1 MLQNW
6 KLTQCSTHLTI
17 GIRREHTYFHLSK
30 ILNEWNPLVKLCENS
45 LKVLEILRVSVG
57 SKQDALRSQEPTL
70 AEHGSVELPAPNSA
84 VKICGQL
91 NPPVREEI
99 REEVREGG
107 IRKH

>member
-1 MLQNW
+1 MLQKW

-17 GIRREHTYFHLSK
+17 GISREHTYFHLSK

-45 LKVLEILRVSVG
+45 LKVLEILRVFQLVPN
-57 SKQDALRSQEPTL
+57 KMPCNKRSQNPTL

-91 NPPVREEI
+91 NPPARDEI
-99 REEVREGG
+99 REEVREG
-107 IRKH
+107 